1 MFHTRYKC
9 VLFFDFGLI
18 GIQSISSIVLISL
31 TAKLAI
37 TGDWG
42 RPQQAGLQI
51 RTEGRMLQMLHLY
64 IQMPCLP
71 VCYTWNK
78 SVISEFALMNS
89 EKSLVFIENSLKK
102 KTMIISYDNL
112 WKLLIDK
119 RLNKTE
125 LAKKTKISTSTIT
138 KMSRGEPVALTVLVR
153 ICDYLNCD
161 IGDIVSVR
169 RD

>member
-1 MFHTRYKC
+1 M
-9 VLFFDFGLI
+9 
-18 GIQSISSIVLISL
+18 
-31 TAKLAI
+31 
-37 TGDWG
+37 
-42 RPQQAGLQI
+42 
-51 RTEGRMLQMLHLY
+51 
-64 IQMPCLP
+64 
-71 VCYTWNK
+71 
-78 SVISEFALMNS
+78 
-89 EKSLVFIENSLKK
+89 
-102 KTMIISYDNL
+102 
-112 WKLLIDK
+112 IDK

>member
-1 MFHTRYKC
+1 
-9 VLFFDFGLI
+9 
-18 GIQSISSIVLISL
+18 
-31 TAKLAI
+31 
-37 TGDWG
+37 
-42 RPQQAGLQI
+42 
-51 RTEGRMLQMLHLY
+51 
-64 IQMPCLP
+64 
-71 VCYTWNK
+71 
-78 SVISEFALMNS
+78 
-89 EKSLVFIENSLKK
+89 
-102 KTMIISYDNL
+102 MIISYAKL

>member
-89 EKSLVFIENSLKK
+89 EKSLVFIENSLK
-102 KTMIISYDNL
+102 ICY

>member
-1 MFHTRYKC
+1 MT
-9 VLFFDFGLI
+9 V
-18 GIQSISSIVLISL
+18 
-31 TAKLAI
+31 
-37 TGDWG
+37 
-42 RPQQAGLQI
+42 
-51 RTEGRMLQMLHLY
+51 
-64 IQMPCLP
+64 
-71 VCYTWNK
+71 
-78 SVISEFALMNS
+78 
-89 EKSLVFIENSLKK
+89 
-102 KTMIISYDNL
+102 SYNRL

>member
-1 MFHTRYKC
+1 
-9 VLFFDFGLI
+9 
-18 GIQSISSIVLISL
+18 
-31 TAKLAI
+31 
-37 TGDWG
+37 
-42 RPQQAGLQI
+42 
-51 RTEGRMLQMLHLY
+51 
-64 IQMPCLP
+64 
-71 VCYTWNK
+71 
-78 SVISEFALMNS
+78 
-89 EKSLVFIENSLKK
+89 
-102 KTMIISYDNL
+102 MIISYDNL

-169 RD
+169 RDQVRFGYLYCYSISGILF